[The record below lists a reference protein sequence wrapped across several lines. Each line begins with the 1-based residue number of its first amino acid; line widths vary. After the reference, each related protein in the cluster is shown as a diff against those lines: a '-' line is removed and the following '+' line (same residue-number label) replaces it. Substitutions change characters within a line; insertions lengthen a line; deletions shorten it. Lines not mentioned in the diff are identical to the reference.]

1 MMGIGNTFSLGSN
14 SVAPVYIVATYCPT
28 YLPDLISLGY
38 ATKVKH
44 DANLIEVHPQW
55 KHNRLSMVCWL
66 VHSGCKS
73 VVEAPSLWDRM
84 TPMGAPYIG
93 NLL

>member
-1 MMGIGNTFSLGSN
+1 MGIGNTFSLGSN

-44 DANLIEVHPQW
+44 DANLIEVH
-55 KHNRLSMVCWL
+55 NRLSMVCWL
-66 VHSGCKS
+66 VQSGCKS
-73 VVEAPSLWDRM
+73 MVEAPSLWDCM
-84 TPMGAPYIG
+84 TPMGAPYIE